1 MAAMSRGT
9 RPAAKPQ
16 LRVAKRVKGGTKSSK
31 NHTFESFAQRI
42 AKLKIEPVRRGRS
55 TIIDDA
61 ELDAT
66 FSYFKDTL
74 VEWRDINLSEIFST
88 FARRVAPLCDSLP
101 QVLHYEDR
109 IFDLLVENI
118 EKGDKNSEEPL
129 LKLLANFAHDLGVR
143 FEKHFERAVRTVA
156 HLAAT
161 HADVEV
167 IEWSFTCL
175 AWLFKY
181 LSRLLVPDLRPV
193 FDLMV
198 PLLGKARQKL
208 FVMRF
213 AAESLSFL
221 VRKAGAAYHR
231 DQSPLRTIIR
241 HASELLKDSKGTV
254 QDIDFQQ
261 GLMTL
266 FADSIKGVQRGLHSS
281 AVAIVKEMLLCTY
294 DEDYANLQSPP
305 LEFVLKGVITSVIH
319 HSDAENFQPL
329 LEAFIETIK
338 SKTSDK
344 RYLGL
349 SSRLLFVVCSV
360 RKGSRVAQWPPVL
373 ETINF
378 LVTSIDESSTIEATH
393 TQELLSA
400 LAVVFQYC
408 PIDAAIPHTQLLE
421 KLSKEPLEKFF
432 LSFCNTF
439 AELGPE
445 RFNTLLLSYFKRSV
459 YYSSSFDRALIVSRF
474 VVQKAQEYGDE
485 LCVILP
491 SLYEHSIVPK
501 DSLQVPL
508 AWQKII
514 SNQLQQ
520 LTTSNSTQ
528 DDSQRILYECNAF
541 IDAIGSF
548 IISTEQKQAISKCL
562 FEALTR
568 SLKDGDNKLAPN
580 TRTFAIGNG
589 FQQIVRDDNLQESLL
604 QLWPALCKAA
614 SATGDSSLSFWKALL
629 FLAES
634 NKSSLDLL
642 SGEHIGPLK
651 QGLLRCLG
659 SPSHEL
665 RLVALGLFEI
675 LASDTEERRNAI
687 ATASI
692 IEQTP
697 VNLETQRSISIRIG
711 QLAKLY
717 PSIAADEHLG
727 EAVPTFLFGL
737 LHVRLA
743 SIWDDVCSALKAIC
757 ETKEGESY
765 VLKVAFEW
773 INQSSSNDESAF
785 VAKEAPAPPRY
796 VSTFECTNVMQLEH
810 TIRKSEAMLDD
821 VEEQLQARFERDHSN
836 VQFLND
842 FSRTQALRV
851 LNELPAVA
859 EKRSRVLVPVLLDWV
874 SGQQATDM
882 SDDDNTVGEA
892 SDKFSRWSRK
902 DQKSMLTLFS
912 KFTNPKVLY
921 RATDVYQALLALLGN
936 GDADVQKAALKALLT
951 WKQPAIVEYQEN
963 LFNLLDDSR
972 FRDEVSVFLDA
983 GSDQSAIKEH
993 HRDILLPVLLRLL
1006 YGKVISGKRGLDV
1019 KRKAV
1024 FQALTRF
1031 EDRTIDQFLEI
1042 ALGPLSGI
1050 HILRDQALDESV
1062 LQGDL
1067 LAPRKQVG
1075 MINMVEDMLGALK
1088 TTIRPFVASLV
1099 DPILFCL
1106 INAARALAKS
1116 NSASESEFDNSQ
1128 ASIFRAIRQRSL
1140 HALNILFGSYP
1151 EFEWAPYA
1159 LVVVGELVTPR
1170 LQQFPVETAQS
1181 VSGLLRLFSAWSKST
1196 ATARFL
1202 VDFDQDI
1209 LTKITECLD
1218 VASAKDE
1225 VKRFILD
1232 DILRELI
1239 SLVAKDEQDPT
1250 EVKIRKNSIQS
1261 NILQPYANSVLIHVG
1276 ALLRKSPS
1284 KEVLESGVHTIAEL
1298 APHVVGSS
1306 ESRSMIEISSFL
1318 LRQPSQRVNAGTKLG
1333 LLKILHEFIPRC
1345 QSTDITELFDTIFEG
1360 VCPLFSYLK
1369 DQSARVLLCNIVD
1382 DLSVYRDQLS
1392 AVAKLCHGLNAYSTS
1407 RLDEPDFDRRSAAFG
1422 QITSDVYY
1430 SLAQWKLMVYNML
1443 FFIKDEAE
1451 LSIRVNASLAL
1462 RHFIKTSTQDQDSK
1476 DFISTALLPG
1486 IRFGVREPSEL
1497 VRVEFLAVLAQLV
1510 ETYRDWAP
1518 VSDLHILVSEDEEA
1532 SFYSNILHIQNHR
1545 RLRALRRLA
1554 LNSPHLQSANI
1565 YHIFVPLLE
1574 HFVFNK
1580 ADDDNANAL
1589 AGETGKTITTLCLGL
1604 EWPQFRSLLRRYIG
1618 YLSSK
1623 EDLQKTV
1630 IKLLSGLL
1638 DGLNQAGRFKY
1649 VSLTPPET
1657 VTPSQPADGADEVN
1671 GPDHMEVDEHP
1682 PALAKTLPEQGKLTK
1697 DIVDNILPDL
1707 QNFLRKKDEST
1718 VSLRVPVAI
1727 AVCKALLIL
1736 PSIEIEARLPG
1747 VLLDM
1752 SHILRSKDQGSRDM
1766 ARNTLAEI
1774 ATFTGPPYFGFIL
1787 RALRIALSR
1796 GYQLHVLS
1804 FTLHKIIVELS
1815 EQLKPG
1821 DLDYCV
1827 ADIVDVIMDDIFG
1840 VTGQEKDAEEYISK
1854 MKEVK
1859 SSKSF
1864 DTMDLIARST
1874 TPASLINLVLPIK
1887 TLLQEKLNARMV
1899 QKIDELMRRIG
1910 LGVLQNP
1917 TVNDRDILVFS
1928 YELIHEV
1935 YKSNNRTEKVE
1946 HVDPRN
1952 RKFLINMKGA
1962 AKSGARQSTASYS
1975 HKLIRFG
1982 LDILRTVLRKH
1993 EELRTPQNLSGFLP
2007 IIGDALIANH
2017 EELQT
2022 SAIRLLSTIITVPMK
2037 ELDESCPVYVA
2048 EAVRSI
2054 KGATS
2059 SNSEIAQASLKLITS
2074 MLRER
2079 PNVQVREQDLS
2090 HLLKRILPDI
2100 DEPDRQGVTFG
2111 FLKAVMMRKI
2121 VITEVYEVMDKVA
2134 AMMITNQTQSARQI
2148 ARSTYFNFLMEYP
2161 QAKNRFKKQLE
2172 FLLKNLRYDYVEGR
2186 QSVMEALSLVLNKVG
2201 EKILEE
2207 NLDMMFIPLVHSM
2220 ANDDSAD
2227 CRTMAGALVKTIFER
2242 ANAQQLKSFTT
2253 DLKEWITQDEDPG
2266 LKRLGIQCWGLYLEV
2281 ADAKPKE
2288 LEFVMEQLRN
2298 TLDICL
2304 ERRDEDDWELIY
2316 YALTVFSKLTK
2327 PWPDYTLSSES
2338 MWTLVR
2344 SCVSYPHAWVK
2355 LTAAK
2360 LIGIYFADLS
2370 SANSETGLESAP
2382 LKGSHGL
2389 QLNEEVMVQLTHAFL
2404 RNLEAPNASE
2414 DLCIQSVRN
2423 LAFLARCE
2431 AVNLIKWNWK
2441 KVDDDEDV
2449 QDDTLAGEANG
2460 AEGTNGDASNDEWD
2474 GFSSG
2479 SESPQPKKTKAAIP
2493 TAIHRLVTRLS
2504 GIIRR
2509 ETKIMKLSSLYPK
2522 SATAT
2527 LLETLVTKLP
2537 IPALESS
2544 LPHLLTTLST
2554 LTDPATTIPRSTEA
2568 AFNDT
2573 YRVII
2578 DKSREIMNT
2587 LQKRMGTQD
2596 YLKVMGDVQK
2606 GVKQR
2611 REERR
2616 QKRKIEA
2623 VTMPEKFGKEKKRR
2637 NEVKKVKRK
2646 EKNAAY
2652 QGKRRGW

>member
-16 LRVAKRVKGGTKSSK
+16 LRIAKRVKGGTKSNK

-42 AKLKIEPVRRGRS
+42 ARLKIEPVRRGRS

-66 FSYFKDTL
+66 FSYFKDAL
-74 VEWRDINLSEIFST
+74 VEWRDINLSEIFSI

-101 QVLHYEDR
+101 QVLHHDER
-109 IFDLLVENI
+109 IFELLIENI

-167 IEWSFTCL
+167 IEWAFTCL

-231 DQSPLRTIIR
+231 DQIPLRTIMK
-241 HASELLKDSKGTV
+241 HVSGLLKDAQGTAS
-254 QDIDFQQ
+254 DIDFQQ

-281 AVAIVKEMLLCTY
+281 GVATLKEMLLCTY
-294 DEDYANLQSPP
+294 DGEYADLQSPP

-319 HSDAENFQPL
+319 FTDAEHFQPL
-329 LEAFIETIK
+329 LEVIIETM
-338 SKTSDK
+338 KTKVADK
-344 RYLGL
+344 RYVGL
-349 SSRLLFVVCSV
+349 SSRLLFVVCGV
-360 RKGSRVAQWPPVL
+360 RRGSRIAQWQSML
-373 ETINF
+373 ETINL
-378 LVTSIDESSTIEATH
+378 LVDGIDESTTLEAAH

-421 KLSKEPLEKFF
+421 KISKQPLEKYF

-439 AELGPE
+439 AGLGAE
-445 RFNTLLLSYFKRSV
+445 RFNTLLLSYFKR
-459 YYSSSFDRALIVSRF
+459 F
-474 VVQKAQEYGDE
+474 VVQKSQEYGDQ
-485 LCVILP
+485 LAVILP
-491 SLYEHSIVPK
+491 SLYEHNIVPK
-501 DSLQVPL
+501 DTLQAPSD
-508 AWQKII
+508 WQNTMNKR
-514 SNQLQQ
+514 LQQ
-520 LTTSNSTQ
+520 LPTLDFDSEG
-528 DDSQRILYECNAF
+528 SQRALYDCNAF

-548 IISTEQKQAISKCL
+548 VLSSEQKQTISKYL
-562 FEALTR
+562 YDALAK
-568 SLKDGDNKLAPN
+568 SLENGDKLAMN
-580 TRTFAIGNG
+580 TKTFATGNG
-589 FQQIVRDDNLQESLL
+589 FQYLVRDASLQQSLV

-614 SATGDSSLSFWKALL
+614 STNGNSTLAFWNGLL
-629 FLAES
+629 ALAER
-634 NKSSLDLL
+634 NKASLNF
-642 SGEHIGPLK
+642 SGDHIDSLK

-687 ATASI
+687 STASI

-697 VNLETQRSISIRIG
+697 VNLETQRSISMRIG

-717 PSIAADEHLG
+717 PNVAADEYLG
-727 EAVPTFLFGL
+727 EAIPTFLFGL

-743 SIWDDVCSALKAIC
+743 SIWDDVTSALKAIC
-757 ETKEGESY
+757 ETKEGEAY
-765 VLKVAFEW
+765 FLRIAFEW
-773 INQSSSNDESAF
+773 ISQPTDHDESATGP
-785 VAKEAPAPPRY
+785 AAAPAPPQF
-796 VSTFECTNVMQLEH
+796 VSLFECTNVMQLEH
-810 TIRKSEAMLDD
+810 IINRSQATLDD
-821 VEEQLQARFERDHSN
+821 AEEELQVRFNRDHTSAH
-836 VQFLND
+836 FLND

-851 LNELPAVA
+851 LNELPVVA
-859 EKRSRVLVPVLLDWV
+859 EKRSRVLVPVLLDWA
-874 SGQQATDM
+874 SAQRAIGM
-882 SDDDNTVGEA
+882 PDDDHTVGEE
-892 SDKFSRWSRK
+892 SEPESRWTRK

-921 RATDVYQALLALLGN
+921 RARDVYQALLALLGN
-936 GDADVQKAALKALLT
+936 GDADVQRAALKALLT
-951 WKQPAIVEYQEN
+951 WKEPGIVEYQEN

-983 GSDQSAIKEH
+983 GAGQSAIKEH
-993 HRDILLPVLLRLL
+993 QRDVLFPVLLRLL

-1031 EDRTIDQFLEI
+1031 EDGAISQFLEI
-1042 ALGPLSGI
+1042 ALGPLSGV
-1050 HILRDQALDESV
+1050 HILRDQILDESV
-1062 LQGDL
+1062 LQADL
-1067 LAPRKQVG
+1067 LAPRRQVG
-1075 MINMVEDMLGALK
+1075 MINMIEDMLSALK
-1088 TTIRPFVASLV
+1088 TTIRPFVASLA
-1099 DPILFCL
+1099 DPVLYCL
-1106 INAARALAKS
+1106 INASRAIAKS
-1116 NSASESEFDNSQ
+1116 TAAPESEPADSQ
-1128 ASIFRAIRQRSL
+1128 TSIFRAIRQRAL
-1140 HALNILFGSYP
+1140 HVLNTLFESYP
-1151 EFEWAPYA
+1151 GYEWAPYA
-1159 LVVVGELVTPR
+1159 SVIVGELVTPR
-1170 LQQFPVETAQS
+1170 IQQLPIETAQS
-1181 VSGLLRLFSAWSKST
+1181 VSGTLRLFSAWSKSATT
-1196 ATARFL
+1196 AGFL
-1202 VDFDQDI
+1202 VNFNQDI

-1218 VASAKDE
+1218 VPSAKDD
-1225 VKRFILD
+1225 VKRFVMD
-1232 DILRELI
+1232 SILRELI
-1239 SLVAKDEQDPT
+1239 SLVASSEQEST
-1250 EVKIRKNSIQS
+1250 EAKIRRNSIQS
-1261 NILQPYANSVLIHVG
+1261 NILQPYASTILQHVDS
-1276 ALLRKSPS
+1276 LLRKSPS
-1284 KEVLESGVHTIAEL
+1284 KEVLESGVHTVAEL
-1298 APHVVGSS
+1298 APYVVGSA
-1306 ESRSMIEISSFL
+1306 ESRSMLEISSFL
-1318 LRQPSQRVNAGTKLG
+1318 LRQPSQRVNAATKLG

-1345 QSTDITELFDTIFEG
+1345 QNIDITELFDTIFEG
-1360 VCPLFSYLK
+1360 VSPLFSYMK
-1369 DQSARVLLCNIVD
+1369 DRNARVLLCGILEDLSAYRD
-1382 DLSVYRDQLS
+1382 DLSVL
-1392 AVAKLCHGLNAYSTS
+1392 AKLCHGLNSYSVS
-1407 RLDEPDFDRRSAAFG
+1407 RLDEPDFERRSAAFG
-1422 QITSDVYY
+1422 EITSDIRY
-1430 SLAQWKLMVYNML
+1430 SLLQWKPLVHSML
-1443 FFIKDEAE
+1443 YFIKDNDE

-1462 RHFIKTSTQDQDSK
+1462 RHFVKTTPQDQDTK
-1476 DFISTALLPG
+1476 DFVSAALLPG

-1510 ETYRDWAP
+1510 ETYKDWAP
-1518 VSDLHILVSEDEEA
+1518 VTDLHILVSEDDEA
-1532 SFYSNILHIQNHR
+1532 SFYSNVLHIQSHR

-1554 LNSPHLQSANI
+1554 SNAPHLQSGNI
-1565 YHIFVPLLE
+1565 YHILIPLLE

-1580 ADDDNANAL
+1580 AEDDNASAL
-1589 AGETGKTITTLCLGL
+1589 SGETVKTITTLCLGL
-1604 EWPQFRSLLRRYIG
+1604 EWPQFRSLLRRYTG

-1623 EDLQKTV
+1623 EDMQKTV
-1630 IKLLSGLL
+1630 IKLISGLL
-1638 DGLNQAGRFKY
+1638 DRLHQSARTKGYVASTSPEAQAQTQ
-1649 VSLTPPET
+1649 S
-1657 VTPSQPADGADEVN
+1657 ADSTDEVN
-1671 GPDHMEVDEHP
+1671 EADAMEIDEQP
-1682 PALAKTLPEQGKLTK
+1682 SVLSKTLPQQEKLTK
-1697 DIVDNILPDL
+1697 DIIDNILPAL
-1707 QNFLRKKDEST
+1707 SEFLRKKDEST

-1727 AVCKALLIL
+1727 AVCKALLVL
-1736 PSIEIEARLPG
+1736 PPLEIEARLPA
-1747 VLLDM
+1747 VLLDI
-1752 SHILRSKDQGSRDM
+1752 SYILKSRSQDSRDM

-1774 ATFTGPPYFGFIL
+1774 ATFTGSTYFGFIL

-1804 FTLHKIIVELS
+1804 FTLHKLLVELA

-1827 ADIVDVIMDDIFG
+1827 TDIMDVIMDDIFG

-1864 DTMDLIARST
+1864 DTMDIIARST
-1874 TPASLINLVLPIK
+1874 SPSNLYALVSPIK
-1887 TLLQEKLNARMV
+1887 SLLQEKLNARMV
-1899 QKIDELMRRIG
+1899 QKIDELLRRIG

-1917 TVNDRDILVFS
+1917 TVNDRDILVFG
-1928 YELIHEV
+1928 YELIQEV
-1935 YKSNNRTEKVE
+1935 YKSNNSTEKAEFVE
-1946 HVDPRN
+1946 PRN
-1952 RKFLINMKGA
+1952 KKFLINMKGA
-1962 AKSGARQSTASYS
+1962 AKSGARQSTALYNY
-1975 HKLIRFG
+1975 KLIRFS

-1993 EELRTPQNLSGFLP
+1993 EELQTPQNLTGFLP
-2007 IIGDALIANH
+2007 VIGDALIANQ

-2022 SAIRLLSTIITVPMK
+2022 SAIRLLSTIIKVPMK
-2037 ELDESCPVYVA
+2037 ELDENCPVYVT
-2048 EAVRSI
+2048 ESVRLI

-2074 MLRER
+2074 VLRER
-2079 PNVQVREQDLS
+2079 PNVQIREQDLA

-2111 FLKAVMMRKI
+2111 FLKAVMTRKI
-2121 VITEVYEVMDKVA
+2121 VITEVYELMDKVA

-2148 ARSTYFNFLMEYP
+2148 ARSTYFHFLMEYP

-2186 QSVMEALSLVLNKVG
+2186 QSVMEAVSLILNKVG
-2201 EKILEE
+2201 EKVLED
-2207 NLDMMFIPLVHSM
+2207 NLGMMFIPLVHSM

-2242 ANAQQLKSFTT
+2242 ANSQQLKSFTA
-2253 DLKEWITQDEDPG
+2253 DLKEWLIQDEDAG

-2288 LEFVMEQLRN
+2288 LEFVMEQLRA
-2298 TLDICL
+2298 TLDVCL
-2304 ERRDEDDWELIY
+2304 ERRDEEDWELIY
-2316 YALTVFSKLTK
+2316 YSLTVFSKLTK

-2338 MWTLVR
+2338 MWR
-2344 SCVSYPHAWVK
+2344 SIRACVSYPHAWVK

-2360 LIGIYFADLS
+2360 LVGTFFADVS
-2370 SANSETGLESAP
+2370 TANSESGLDSVP
-2382 LKGSHGL
+2382 LKGSRGL
-2389 QLNEEVMVQLTHAFL
+2389 ELTEEMGIKLTHLFL
-2404 RNLEAPNASE
+2404 RHLESLNTSE
-2414 DLCIQSVRN
+2414 ELCIQSVRN
-2423 LAFLARCE
+2423 LAFLARWL
-2431 AVNLIKWNWK
+2431 AANTNIVWNFK
-2441 KVDDDEDV
+2441 KVDDEEDV
-2449 QDDTLAGEANG
+2449 EDGTLVQG
-2460 AEGTNGDASNDEWD
+2460 AEETNGDASDSEFG
-2474 GFSSG
+2474 GFSPRPNST
-2479 SESPQPKKTKAAIP
+2479 KTKTALP

-2504 GIIRR
+2504 GILRR

-2527 LLETLVTKLP
+2527 LVETLMSKLP
-2537 IPALESS
+2537 VPSLTSS

-2554 LTDPATTIPRSTEA
+2554 LSDPATTIPRSTEP
-2568 AFNDT
+2568 AFNET
-2573 YRVII
+2573 YRAIV
-2578 DKSREIMNT
+2578 DKSSETMNV
-2587 LQKRMGTQD
+2587 LQKRMGTHE
-2596 YLKVMGDVQK
+2596 YLKVMGEVQK
-2606 GVKQR
+2606 GVKNR

-2616 QKRKIEA
+2616 QKRKIAA
-2623 VTMPEKFGKEKKRR
+2623 VAEPEKFGKEKKRR

-2646 EKNAAY
+2646 EKGAEY